1 MELRKMKWK
10 LCLVMTIA
18 ISIIGFMLVIIG
30 IIYSQKRVLELL
42 VEDTDD
48 RMGEICGKYILIHI
62 YQAIQLIYLN
72 IGGNNYE
79 GS

>member
-1 MELRKMKWK
+1 MYESAENCSVKNFIRRQKYRQLFLEIGYITPIIATMTLME
-10 LCLVMTIA
+10 
-18 ISIIGFMLVIIG
+18 
-30 IIYSQKRVLELL
+30 
-42 VEDTDD
+42 
-48 RMGEICGKYILIHI
+48 EICGKYILIHI